1 MHTICLVEDEL
12 NLAKLIISYLEK
24 AGYQVIH
31 FDKGMDAFSYI
42 GSKCDLWILDIML
55 GDDITGYDIIKKIRE
70 NDRKRKTRGTRKSKW
85 N

>member
-31 FDKGMDAFSYI
+31 FDKGMDAFSY
-42 GSKCDLWILDIML
+42 M
-55 GDDITGYDIIKKIRE
+55 TIRLL
-70 NDRKRKTRGTRKSKW
+70 
-85 N
+85 